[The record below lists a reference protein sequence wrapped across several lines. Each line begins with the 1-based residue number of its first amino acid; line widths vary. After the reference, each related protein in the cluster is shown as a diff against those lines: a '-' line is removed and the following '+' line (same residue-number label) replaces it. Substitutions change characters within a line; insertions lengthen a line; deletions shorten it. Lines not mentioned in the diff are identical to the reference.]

1 MYHEIWSTKTYNDS
15 MGETGIE
22 WNHVF
27 DEADLFRREG
37 NGKCLDVGEH
47 MFYLATSDDW
57 EHVRRLLE
65 HIRDSNCVYSNESV
79 KPIPVTRP

>member
-1 MYHEIWSTKTYNDS
+1 
-15 MGETGIE
+15 
-22 WNHVF
+22 
-27 DEADLFRREG
+27 LFRREG